1 MHFEIFALI
10 YQNVILLSR
19 KAGRD
24 IDCEIFGS
32 LKLLGR
38 SFSMGVD
45 THIHKHY
52 FYGFSNWCS
61 KSGLESNAHLS
72 YLH

>member
-10 YQNVILLSR
+10 YQKVILLSR

-24 IDCEIFGS
+24 IDCEIFDS

-52 FYGFSNWCS
+52 FYGFS
-61 KSGLESNAHLS
+61 
-72 YLH
+72 